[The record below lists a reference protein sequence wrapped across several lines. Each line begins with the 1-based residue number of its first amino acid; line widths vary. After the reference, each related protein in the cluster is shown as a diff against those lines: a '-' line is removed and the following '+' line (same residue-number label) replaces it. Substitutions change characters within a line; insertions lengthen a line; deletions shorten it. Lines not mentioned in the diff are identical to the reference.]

1 MLTIKRQPVCN
12 GHWHKKQKFTGVAVL
27 LDDDSA
33 FGHFAWQVLS
43 RTLNYPTALM
53 PEIGRNILPIDDAL
67 GTELAR
73 IFTSGKVKPNTIMSE
88 QDLFDAEQE
97 SCLRLARSKDTQA
110 RIVSMLDLG
119 SLIGN

>member
-1 MLTIKRQPVCN
+1 
-12 GHWHKKQKFTGVAVL
+12 VL

-43 RTLNYPTALM
+43 STLNCAAVLM

-73 IFTSGKVKPNTIMSE
+73 IFASGKVKPNTIMSE